1 MNEMTIDV
9 FEQLYREYH
18 SRLYHYAL
26 HLTHDAEAAS
36 DVVAE
41 VFAIA
46 WKRRDALDAERVQ
59 GYLYAAV
66 HNQSLN
72 WLRRQER
79 LAPMPDSSQHDW
91 TDEDLEEVL
100 AREARIKEIEKVSA
114 SMTERTRYVF
124 IQCYYQKRSYRD
136 VAEQLSIT
144 TDGVKKHV
152 MKALSTLRKH
162 FHKENAIDEVPERSD
177 SK

>member
-100 AREARIKEIEKVSA
+100 AREARIKEIEKVIA

-124 IQCYYQKRSYRD
+124 IQCYYQKRNLPRRSR
-136 VAEQLSIT
+136 T
-144 TDGVKKHV
+144 TKHHHRRSE
-152 MKALSTLRKH
+152 KTRNEGTFYPATTFSQRKCH
-162 FHKENAIDEVPERSD
+162 
-177 SK
+177 